1 MAKIK
6 LDLEPSPDIPLIAI
20 SSHVNDHR
28 LCWSLNKALGLQM
41 ARRRQD
47 IEDQGPE
54 GNAWFAAFD
63 QFGDPD
69 GADWSLIANHAP
81 EGVLVPEQRQA
92 DFFLVPGTDDPLA
105 MEHLLRTVRQADF
118 VLTAYIVQANSL
130 RSAHKLLT

>member
-6 LDLEPSPDIPLIAI
+6 LDLDPSPDIPLIAI

-28 LCWSLNKALGLQM
+28 LCWSLNKALGLHM

-47 IEDQGPE
+47 INGQGPE

-63 QFGDPD
+63 QQGDLD
-69 GADWSLIANHAP
+69 GPDWSLIANHAP

-92 DFFLVPGTDDPLA
+92 DFFLVPGTDDPQA
-105 MEHLLRTVRQADF
+105 MDLMLRTVRRADF

-130 RSAHKLLT
+130 KSAYKLLT